1 MKIRLISLA
10 FKFLRVTD
18 AKDLKL
24 LNRRVW
30 RKHEL
35 KNQNSLRKMLLD
47 LDHLSRTDW
56 CLL

>member
-35 KNQNSLRKMLLD
+35 KNQNSLQNTKMLFEI
-47 LDHLSRTDW
+47 
-56 CLL
+56 